1 MKRLIFLMVFAGIT
15 YQLSAQVSARL
26 MRFPDVSETHI
37 VFSYGNDIWI
47 VSKEGG
53 VANRLSSPS
62 GQEQFPKFSPDGS
75 QIAFT
80 ANYEGNSDVYV
91 MSAKGGIPHRLTYH
105 GMYDRTLDWTNDGSA
120 VLFASTRESG
130 KQRFGQFY
138 TINTS
143 GGMAKKLPVAYGSVA
158 SYSPDGTHLAF
169 TDRSRVGRTW
179 KRYEGGAAADI
190 LLFNLNTYETENI
203 TQNKAND
210 EIPMWAKDAI
220 YFISDRG
227 SAHRYNIWKYDLS
240 SKQLSQL
247 TKFTDFD
254 IHYPSIGPK
263 DIVFQAGDQLYLL
276 NLASENY
283 GPVDVKVVS
292 DQKSLMPQLKKVSD
306 YLQAATISPDG
317 KRVVAQAR
325 GELFNLPATEGYV
338 ANISQ
343 TSGVAERSPA
353 WSPDGK
359 NIAYWSD
366 AGGEYQL
373 VLRNMATG
381 QTRTVT
387 KFTSGFKYS
396 IFWSP
401 DSKKVA
407 YVNQAMDIQFIDIVS
422 GMVTTIDKGNY
433 MFEGTLRGFSASW
446 STDSKWIA
454 YTKSLNR
461 ISSVVFIYDTNT
473 KTKRQVTSG
482 FYSDANPVFSEDGKH
497 LFYTTN
503 RKLSPTYSDLDNTFI
518 YPNTTQLAVA
528 TLSKDTESILK
539 VKNDDLEVEED
550 KPEEEENKKSKKN
563 KKDVKEDENES
574 EVVAIDFDGLEQRTE
589 IIIGASG
596 NLGNMYASEGKLIY
610 VQFPNTGAA
619 NEDKSALKFY
629 DIKEREHKTIIDEV
643 NGYEVS
649 ANGEKI
655 LVFKNGSI
663 AVIDN
668 SADAEIKDKVPTGE
682 MAMYITPREEWQQ
695 IFKEVWRLERDYFYD
710 VEMHGIDWHG
720 LGTQYGNLI
729 NQANSRED
737 VNFIIGELIGELNAS
752 HTYRGGGDQEDAKSL
767 ATGYLG
773 ADFIIA
779 DGYYKITKIIKGA
792 EWDIEVVSPL
802 SQSGVNVKEGDYIL
816 AINGQKLDTSRP
828 IHAWMQGLAGS
839 SVELTVNSTASLGGA
854 RKVMVKP
861 LKTETRLRNLAWI
874 NNYRKRVEE
883 ATDGKIGYVFVPS
896 TGRDGQTELIRQY
909 YGQIEKQGMIIDERF
924 NNGGQIP
931 DRFIEL
937 LNRKPL
943 AFWAVR
949 DGKDWDWPPVA
960 NFGPKVMLIN
970 GFAGSGGDAFPDYFR
985 KAGLGTIIGM
995 RTWGGLIGIS
1005 GAPGL
1010 IDDGTVTVP
1019 TFRMYDPDGKW
1030 FKEGH
1035 GVDPDI
1041 EVPQDFEQ
1049 LSKGTDVQ
1057 LEAAI
1062 KEVMSLLNSSEAFKK
1077 PARPA
1082 REDRNK

>member
-1 MKRLIFLMVFAGIT
+1 M
-15 YQLSAQVSARL
+15 
-26 MRFPDVSETHI
+26 
-37 VFSYGNDIWI
+37 
-47 VSKEGG
+47 
-53 VANRLSSPS
+53 
-62 GQEQFPKFSPDGS
+62 
-75 QIAFT
+75 
-80 ANYEGNSDVYV
+80 
-91 MSAKGGIPHRLTYH
+91 
-105 GMYDRTLDWTNDGSA
+105 
-120 VLFASTRESG
+120 
-130 KQRFGQFY
+130 
-138 TINTS
+138 
-143 GGMAKKLPVAYGSVA
+143 
-158 SYSPDGTHLAF
+158 
-169 TDRSRVGRTW
+169 
-179 KRYEGGAAADI
+179 
-190 LLFNLNTYETENI
+190 
-203 TQNKAND
+203 
-210 EIPMWAKDAI
+210 
-220 YFISDRG
+220 
-227 SAHRYNIWKYDLS
+227 
-240 SKQLSQL
+240 
-247 TKFTDFD
+247 
-254 IHYPSIGPK
+254 
-263 DIVFQAGDQLYLL
+263 
-276 NLASENY
+276 
-283 GPVDVKVVS
+283 
-292 DQKSLMPQLKKVSD
+292 
-306 YLQAATISPDG
+306 
-317 KRVVAQAR
+317 
-325 GELFNLPATEGYV
+325 
-338 ANISQ
+338 SQ

-359 NIAYWSD
+359 HVAYWSD

-373 VLRNMATG
+373 VLRNMTTG

-401 DSKKVA
+401 DSKKIA
-407 YVNQAMDIQFIDIVS
+407 YVNQAMDIQFIEIAS
-422 GMVTTIDKGNY
+422 GLVTTIDKGNY
-433 MFEGTLRGFSASW
+433 MFEGTLRGFSVSW

-454 YTKSLNR
+454 YTKSPSR
-461 ISSVVFIYDTNT
+461 VSSAIFIYDTGS

-482 FYSDANPVFSEDGKH
+482 FYSDASPVFSADGKH
-497 LFYTTN
+497 LFYSTN
-503 RKLSPTYSDLDNTFI
+503 RKLSPNYSDLDNTFI

-528 TLSKDTESILK
+528 TLIKDTESILK
-539 VKNDDLEVEED
+539 VKNDELELEED
-550 KPEEEENKKSKKN
+550 EPKEEENKKSKK
-563 KKDVKEDENES
+563 KKSDDKEDETETKA
-574 EVVAIDFDGLEQRTE
+574 VIIDFDGLEQRTE
-589 IIIGASG
+589 IITGASG
-596 NLGNMYASEGKLIY
+596 NLGNMFASDGKLIY
-610 VQFPNTGAA
+610 VQYPNTGAA
-619 NEDKSALKFY
+619 DDAKSALKYY
-629 DIKEREHKTIIDEV
+629 DIEEREHKTIIDEIS
-643 NGYEVS
+643 GYEVS

-655 LVFKNGSI
+655 MVFKNAGI
-663 AVIDN
+663 AVIEN

-710 VEMHGIDWHG
+710 VEMHGIDWQG
-720 LGTQYGNLI
+720 LGKQYGDLI
-729 NQANSRED
+729 EQANSRED

-752 HTYRGGGDQEDAKSL
+752 HTYRGGGDQEDAKSIS
-767 ATGYLG
+767 TGYLG

-779 DGYYKITKIIKGA
+779 DGYYKVTKIIRGA

-802 SQSGVNVKEGDYIL
+802 SQSGVNVKKGDYIL
-816 AINGQKLDTSRP
+816 AINGQKVDTSKP

-839 SVELTVNSTASLGGA
+839 SVELTVNSSASLSGA

-861 LKTETRLRNLAWI
+861 LSTETRLRNLAWI

-896 TGRDGQTELIRQY
+896 TGQGGQTELIRQY

-985 KAGLGTIIGM
+985 KAGLGTIIGL

-1005 GAPGL
+1005 GAPSL
-1010 IDDGTVTVP
+1010 IDNGSVTVP

-1035 GVDPDI
+1035 GIDPDI

-1062 KEVMSLLNSSEAFKK
+1062 KEVLSLLNGSDAFKK
-1077 PARPA
+1077 PARPT
-1082 REDRNK
+1082 REDRSK